1 MASKNQLMV
10 LLLLF
15 NKGPLTVDEIRD
27 ITGLKQSSVS
37 NYLRCLSFSNVV
49 FFKEMGRH
57 HFYEFNHDKFNELKA
72 ELKELG
78 CKATEPRVLQLE
90 Q

>member
-1 MASKNQLMV
+1 MNLNRRNKADEFYDFCCSMASKNQLMV

-57 HFYEFNHDKFNELKA
+57 HFYEFFGEL
-72 ELKELG
+72 
-78 CKATEPRVLQLE
+78 
-90 Q
+90 